1 MNRLDFNSLNRL
13 LANFS
18 VSCYTQGRYYLS
30 AETLIDMKNWVS
42 RIRTAIRNINRK
54 KDGKLVQVPGESGPS
69 SIGASKMD
77 SSNEPE
83 YASIKD
89 YPRYSESCQSKML

>member
-1 MNRLDFNSLNRL
+1 
-13 LANFS
+13 
-18 VSCYTQGRYYLS
+18 
-30 AETLIDMKNWVS
+30 MKNWVS

-54 KDGKLVQVPGESGPS
+54 KDGKLAQVPGESGPS
-69 SIGASKMD
+69 SIGIGASKMD

-89 YPRYSESCQSKML
+89 YPRYSE